1 MKATRGR
8 KWGLSM
14 RMVTRRRRIIFWI
27 LAGLFLLGV
36 GILAATPPLVMGDM
50 INLHVDFKT
59 TYDAEDFGLEVS
71 ELTLRTVDG
80 YGISAFEVEAD
91 DPKAVIIFISGI
103 HNPSVTAFFGHAR
116 MFREHGYASVLYDM
130 RAHGKSEGDVITL
143 GYLETHDTQA
153 VVDYIRSKG
162 AYQDLPI
169 IVYGLS
175 MGGTVAIN
183 SIGQIP
189 EIAGLVS
196 MSAYSSWEDVFQENM
211 LAMGFPELLTKVQKP
226 FVKLYTVLKFGWK
239 TSNIYPA
246 KQIANLGSRPALLIH
261 SLGDTQVPY
270 GNLARIVEQA
280 PSQVE
285 TWTRPGDEHMIIPDF
300 LHPENDAEYAG
311 GVLEFFER
319 NFGS

>member
-1 MKATRGR
+1 MSKMKATRGR

-36 GILAATPPLVMGDM
+36 GILAAIPPLVMGDM

-130 RAHGKSEGDVITL
+130 RA
-143 GYLETHDTQA
+143 
-153 VVDYIRSKG
+153 
-162 AYQDLPI
+162 
-169 IVYGLS
+169 
-175 MGGTVAIN
+175 
-183 SIGQIP
+183 
-189 EIAGLVS
+189 
-196 MSAYSSWEDVFQENM
+196 
-211 LAMGFPELLTKVQKP
+211 
-226 FVKLYTVLKFGWK
+226 
-239 TSNIYPA
+239 
-246 KQIANLGSRPALLIH
+246 
-261 SLGDTQVPY
+261 
-270 GNLARIVEQA
+270 
-280 PSQVE
+280 
-285 TWTRPGDEHMIIPDF
+285 
-300 LHPENDAEYAG
+300 
-311 GVLEFFER
+311 
-319 NFGS
+319 